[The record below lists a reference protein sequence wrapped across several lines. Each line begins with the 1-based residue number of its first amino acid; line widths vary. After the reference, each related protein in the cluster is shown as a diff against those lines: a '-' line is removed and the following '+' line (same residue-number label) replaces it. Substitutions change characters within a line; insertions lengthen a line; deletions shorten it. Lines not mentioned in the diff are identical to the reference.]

1 MISDFP
7 LPLHFPG
14 SVPGSDHMLTLEFQ
28 SSPRDIPGETIFEF
42 HFRWPVFFPGASI
55 FPLLNY
61 IMMMKVFYKPLRASN
76 LLTKHQLNTLFI
88 NLRSNQY
95 FDKI

>member
-42 HFRWPVFFPGASI
+42 HFRCPGFFSRSI
-55 FPLLNY
+55 DFSAFELHNDEGVLQAVARQQPPDQAPAQHALHQPQVEQ
-61 IMMMKVFYKPLRASN
+61 ILR
-76 LLTKHQLNTLFI
+76 
-88 NLRSNQY
+88 
-95 FDKI
+95 